1 MGVLRSL
8 WDEIPTVFSLPLLL
22 VWFAVERV
30 SPPAEEG
37 GESSMRVLVK
47 FSFPT
52 TDDSNSWIRDGS
64 MGPKMETMLGNIQPE
79 AAYFAP
85 VDGKRGG
92 YLVIN
97 MDEASE
103 LVTKLEPLFQEL
115 GAATETFP
123 VMVPDDMRAGLQGL

>member
-1 MGVLRSL
+1 
-8 WDEIPTVFSLPLLL
+8 
-22 VWFAVERV
+22 
-30 SPPAEEG
+30 
-37 GESSMRVLVK
+37 MRVMVK

-64 MGPKMETMLGNIQPE
+64 MGQKMETILGNIQPE

-97 MDEASE
+97 MEEASE
-103 LVTKLEPLFQEL
+103 LVTKLEPLFLEL
-115 GAATETFP
+115 GAAIETTP
-123 VMVPDDMRAGLQGL
+123 VMVPDDLREGMQRL